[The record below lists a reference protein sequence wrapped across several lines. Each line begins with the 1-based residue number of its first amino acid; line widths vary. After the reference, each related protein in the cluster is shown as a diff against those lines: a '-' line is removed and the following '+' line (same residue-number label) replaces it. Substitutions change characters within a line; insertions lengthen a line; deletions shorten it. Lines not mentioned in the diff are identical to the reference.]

1 MSVNSSKTL
10 LNPMQKHQRKH
21 KWREVIFKNHMKSPG
36 CGSPVQTGL
45 KKHSETMCTIT
56 CSNLSMYVL
65 YLWAKMKPEQ

>member
-1 MSVNSSKTL
+1 M
-10 LNPMQKHQRKH
+10 
-21 KWREVIFKNHMKSPG
+21 REVIFKNHMKSPG